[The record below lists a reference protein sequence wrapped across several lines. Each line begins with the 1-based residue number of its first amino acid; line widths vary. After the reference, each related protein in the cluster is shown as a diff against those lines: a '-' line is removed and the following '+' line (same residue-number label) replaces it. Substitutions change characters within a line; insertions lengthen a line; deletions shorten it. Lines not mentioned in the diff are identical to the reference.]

1 MSDTGAGQSN
11 RKKRRGSSGIL
22 LPPPLPGGTDPVGVL
37 MHYLDHYEKEYSETR
52 LTAKKRFKFITL
64 WNSFAAALIALMGAI
79 VAVWN
84 SSWLGLVSTALA
96 GSIGVVNSWDG
107 MFRERELWIQ
117 RSEMLGRVQ
126 LVKRTVQFRIAS
138 GQSPQ
143 GAAAEGFELM
153 NSVVSR
159 DLEGWLGLRQDQSDV
174 TTATQQPRADGN
186 QGQ

>member
-1 MSDTGAGQSN
+1 M
-11 RKKRRGSSGIL
+11 
-22 LPPPLPGGTDPVGVL
+22 
-37 MHYLDHYEKEYSETR
+37 
-52 LTAKKRFKFITL
+52 
-64 WNSFAAALIALMGAI
+64 

-117 RSEMLGRVQ
+117 RSEMLGQIQ
-126 LVKRTVQFRIAS
+126 LVKRTLQFRLAC
-138 GQSPQ
+138 GDNPQ
-143 GAAAEGFELM
+143 DAAADGFDVL

-174 TTATQQPRADGN
+174 TTTPRTRTNDG
-186 QGQ
+186 